1 MYTMFYDNI
10 IFKYFIIFNNIK
22 YLDIY
27 IFYKKFKE
35 IFILIKT
42 VLLKYLYLVFIL
54 PIDIFNIF
62 KIVYI
67 FKILDF
73 IALYILILVT

>member
-1 MYTMFYDNI
+1 MFYDNI